1 MIEKVVKFCKTHKWE
16 IVIGGS
22 IIILILL
29 KIFFKQEYTQDSTVL
44 KFSKKPHDPTKLGPP
59 STLSALPAS
68 QSKRKI
74 NRYKSEKE
82 SRRIVE
88 SIFGKSFHSMK
99 PDFLE
104 FENGS
109 NLELDMYNEEM
120 KLAFEYQGIQHSK
133 YTPYFHKKYED
144 FLYQQ
149 KKDEWKRNK
158 CREMGI
164 LLIEIPHTVKFED
177 LEQYIK
183 DKLREHKL
191 I

>member
-16 IVIGGS
+16 IVICGS

-44 KFSKKPHDPTKLGPP
+44 KFSTSTKLGP
-59 STLSALPAS
+59 SSELSALPSTAS

-88 SIFGKSFHSMK
+88 SIFNKSFHSMK

-164 LLIEIPHTVKFED
+164 LLNEIPHTV
-177 LEQYIK
+177 
-183 DKLREHKL
+183 
-191 I
+191 